1 MIAALLLIL
10 VCRSNPEGIYKAEAG
25 NACFK
30 SSITTLPAFC
40 QVPAP
45 FHFHT
50 LESPEIPPLGGGGEH
65 AKLHLKTK
73 ALASLILL
81 PGFFLCRINCCPW
94 LY

>member
-50 LESPEIPPLGGGGEH
+50 LESPEIPPLGGGVSMPSSILKP
-65 AKLHLKTK
+65 KLW
-73 ALASLILL
+73 L
-81 PGFFLCRINCCPW
+81 P
-94 LY
+94 